1 MQKIKEKKYID
12 YTEKML
18 KKKNKFNIIS
28 DAKYFEDNN
37 GLRHYV
43 DGLSVVLDH
52 TAEEKEIAEWIL
64 KTFGGIVLMCPRVN
78 YPDGI
83 KTPDYIW
90 NGEKWDL
97 KIIYHYN
104 VRVIDNLIKDKK
116 NQSQNFIID
125 ISYLNVDFDIFERQ
139 IKAIFN
145 SDFRYWVKMIIIKN
159 NNHFKCYKKKR
170 GDHHPNAGNDQP
182 R

>member
-64 KTFGGIVLMCPRVN
+64 KTFGGIVLM
-78 YPDGI
+78 
-83 KTPDYIW
+83 
-90 NGEKWDL
+90 
-97 KIIYHYN
+97 
-104 VRVIDNLIKDKK
+104 
-116 NQSQNFIID
+116 FIGLM
-125 ISYLNVDFDIFERQ
+125 YL
-139 IKAIFN
+139 
-145 SDFRYWVKMIIIKN
+145 
-159 NNHFKCYKKKR
+159 
-170 GDHHPNAGNDQP
+170 
-182 R
+182 